1 MSTIGEAYLQIRPSM
16 EGVKGEIES
25 AMGEAGES
33 GSASF
38 GSTFNKGLKAMA
50 GASAAIVGASVAGT
64 AAITKSAVDAYA
76 DYEQLI
82 GGVETLYGDQFDT
95 VMQNAQEAYKSAG
108 LSANEY
114 METVNGFAASLTN
127 SLGEEYAW
135 QAANYAN
142 EAVIAMAD
150 NANKMGTSMESI
162 QNAYAGFAKGN
173 FTMLDNLKLGYGGTK
188 TEMERLLRDAE
199 QLGGYVEGSLS
210 IDSFADITEA
220 IQIIQDEMGISGTTA
235 KEAGETISGSMAA
248 AKSAFDNLIIGLANP
263 DADLGALIQNLVDS
277 ALVALNNLMPTI
289 INALSGIAQALP
301 QIVNAFV
308 QLLPTVLPTIIPP
321 LIEAAITLINAL
333 VEALPIIL
341 ESLFA
346 QLPMIIQT
354 IVDTVIT
361 LLPMIIDL
369 GLQLILALADGL
381 IEALPD
387 LIPAIVDVVLTIV
400 DKLTQP
406 ETIEQ
411 LVMASIQLIGA
422 IAIGIVKAIPIIL
435 EKVPQIIMNIVQA
448 LTGLSPEVVQAGW
461 GTLKS
466 FVSGIIDNIKEAIET
481 GKELFNSVKEGIT
494 AKIEGATE
502 WGKDLIDNFIQGIK
516 DKFNKVKDT
525 LTDLGDLIKGMI
537 GFSEPEDPS
546 SPLHNF
552 HTFAPD
558 MMNLFADGINENI
571 GVVEGALDNMASAVK
586 EDVTASANVNYS
598 PNGVVASNSNDGL
611 YGLLAEYLPMFADRG
626 DVQVTLAG
634 DADGLFRLMRN
645 ENQDYMRRTGQ
656 SAFV

>member
-1 MSTIGEAYLQIRPSM
+1 
-16 EGVKGEIES
+16 
-25 AMGEAGES
+25 
-33 GSASF
+33 
-38 GSTFNKGLKAMA
+38 
-50 GASAAIVGASVAGT
+50 
-64 AAITKSAVDAYA
+64 
-76 DYEQLI
+76 
-82 GGVETLYGDQFDT
+82 
-95 VMQNAQEAYKSAG
+95 
-108 LSANEY
+108 
-114 METVNGFAASLTN
+114 
-127 SLGEEYAW
+127 
-135 QAANYAN
+135 
-142 EAVIAMAD
+142 
-150 NANKMGTSMESI
+150 
-162 QNAYAGFAKGN
+162 
-173 FTMLDNLKLGYGGTK
+173 
-188 TEMERLLRDAE
+188 
-199 QLGGYVEGSLS
+199 
-210 IDSFADITEA
+210 
-220 IQIIQDEMGISGTTA
+220 MGISGTTA

-248 AKSAFDNLIIGLANP
+248 TKSAFDNLIIGLANP

-598 PNGVVASNSNDGL
+598 PNGVVASNTNDGL
-611 YGLLAEYLPMFADRG
+611 YGLLAEYLPMLADRG

>member
-1 MSTIGEAYLQIRPSM
+1 MANTIGEAYLQIRPSM
-16 EGVKGEIES
+16 DGIKGELEG
-25 AMGEAGES
+25 AMSEAGTS
-33 GSASF
+33 SSSSF
-38 GSTFNKGLKAMA
+38 GSAFNSGLKAMA
-50 GASAAIVGASVAGT
+50 GASAVIVGSSVAGT

-82 GGVETLYGDQFDT
+82 GGVETLYGDQFDA

-142 EAVIAMAD
+142 DAVIAMAD
-150 NANKMGTSMESI
+150 NANKMGTSMEAI

-199 QLGGYVEGSLS
+199 ELGGYVEGSLS

-289 INALSGIAQALP
+289 INALTGIAQALP
-301 QIVNAFV
+301 QIVDAFV

-321 LIEAAITLINAL
+321 LIDAAITLVQAL
-333 VEALPIIL
+333 VDALPTIMEALI
-341 ESLFA
+341 A
-346 QLPMIIQT
+346 VLPDLIQT
-354 IVDTVIT
+354 IVDTVIA
-361 LLPMIIDL
+361 LLPMIIEL

-387 LIPAIVDVVLTIV
+387 LIPAIVDVILTIV

-406 ETIEQ
+406 DTIEQ
-411 LVMASIQLIGA
+411 LVMATLELMGA
-422 IAIGIVKAIPIIL
+422 IVIGIVKSIPTIIA
-435 EKVPQIIMNIVQA
+435 KVPQIIMNIVQT
-448 LTGLSPEVVQAGW
+448 LTGLSPEMVQAGW
-461 GTLKS
+461 DALKS
-466 FVSGIIDNIKEAIET
+466 FVSGIINNIKEVIET
-481 GKELFNSVKEGIT
+481 GKEIFNSVKDGIMEKIET
-494 AKIEGATE
+494 AKN
-502 WGKDLIDNFIQGIK
+502 WGKDLIDNFVQGIK

-525 LTDLGDLIKGMI
+525 LKSLGDLIKGMI
-537 GFSEPEDPS
+537 GFSEPEDPA

-558 MMNLFADGINENI
+558 MMKLFSQGIEDNLGLITSAMNDVSGTVATDF
-571 GVVEGALDNMASAVK
+571 ASARI
-586 EDVTASANVNYS
+586 APNYS
-598 PNGVVASNSNDGL
+598 GIATQGDGV
-611 YGLLAEYLPMFADRG
+611 YGMGGMA
-626 DVQVTLAG
+626 LAG
-634 DADGLFRLMRN
+634 DGN
-645 ENQDYMRRTGQ
+645 ITIPVYIGQ
-656 SAFV
+656 EKIDTIIINAQQRHALVSGGR